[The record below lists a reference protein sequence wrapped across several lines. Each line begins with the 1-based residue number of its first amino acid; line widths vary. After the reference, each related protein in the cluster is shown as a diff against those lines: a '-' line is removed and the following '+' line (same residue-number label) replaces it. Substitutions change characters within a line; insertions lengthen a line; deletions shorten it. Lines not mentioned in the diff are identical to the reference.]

1 MANSERTFGDIL
13 ARAYRLYEAILQM
26 LGFAPADADIM
37 PPAFLT
43 FLDSIDAMN
52 NTVAATKQEWSMALK
67 NRIELYFG
75 IEGIK
80 KRASYII
87 AYCRSRSD
95 LKKEAELIYRICKK
109 IQNYKK
115 PKPEQDEKKRILG
128 EQSYGDF
135 VKLLGDL
142 IEAVKQVPAY
152 TPPNT
157 LITVAK
163 LGTFRTSLLA
173 INQTIGEK
181 YYEYSIKTKE
191 RLAMYVTLKDKM
203 NRIKASVKSQYG
215 LNSNEYNSIKG
226 IRV

>member
-43 FLDSIDAMN
+43 FLDSVDAKN

-80 KRASYII
+80 KRASYVI

-157 LITVAK
+157 LIKVVN
-163 LGTFRTSLLA
+163 LETFRTSLLA
-173 INQTIGEK
+173 INKTIGEK